1 MTSHSNKFLKWSM
14 LFVFSFII
22 LLLLSPD
29 SPLMHPFGERCDSS
43 WFFTA
48 GKAWMEG
55 MKPYVDFADSKG
67 PLLWLIYGIGYL
79 LTPTSYTGVF
89 WLSVIAYTVTF
100 FFVWQTCRLK
110 LPKRH
115 SMIVVACVSACF
127 FCRIFHTEVRAEDFC
142 MPAICGGIYLTC
154 SALGGGKLSRRAFLL
169 GVCMAYCL
177 LIKWNYFFMM
187 GGMAIIFAGLSLHN
201 KSYRGIVFG
210 FLGMAVAIL
219 PFAIYFTVNGNLGA
233 FIHEYFVNTFL
244 ITDSDYSSGM
254 FLRLAGLL
262 FGGIYA
268 IFKTTMLLA
277 ALLGIVAFCH
287 GFRISFWLVLAYVPF
302 YLFLELKATGL
313 HYCSTVVP
321 FLVFLFAFIIGKC
334 SVFISKTSPWVC
346 FAVSVA
352 IYIGGIGFNL
362 QEERFVFTPSEEQAE
377 WDAIQKIMAK
387 KKQPKIFFSANDYG
401 QGLLT
406 RALPACKYWARQS
419 GANTEMTKERELAV
433 RTRKPDFIFI
443 MVQPVPELR
452 ELALKSGYRQCYASF
467 NTSNGKT
474 EIRAL
479 PIFAKQKR

>member
-1 MTSHSNKFLKWSM
+1 
-14 LFVFSFII
+14 
-22 LLLLSPD
+22 
-29 SPLMHPFGERCDSS
+29 
-43 WFFTA
+43 
-48 GKAWMEG
+48 
-55 MKPYVDFADSKG
+55 
-67 PLLWLIYGIGYL
+67 
-79 LTPTSYTGVF
+79 
-89 WLSVIAYTVTF
+89 
-100 FFVWQTCRLK
+100 
-110 LPKRH
+110 
-115 SMIVVACVSACF
+115 
-127 FCRIFHTEVRAEDFC
+127 
-142 MPAICGGIYLTC
+142 
-154 SALGGGKLSRRAFLL
+154 
-169 GVCMAYCL
+169 MAYCL
-177 LIKWNYFFMM
+177 LVKWNYFFMM
-187 GGMAIIFAGLSLHN
+187 GGMAIIVAGLSLRN

-219 PFAIYFTVNGNLGA
+219 PFAIYFTVSGNMGA

-254 FLRLAGLL
+254 FLRLADLL

-277 ALLGIVAFCH
+277 ALLGIVAYCH
-287 GFRISFWLVLAYVPF
+287 GFRMSFWLVLAYVPF

-321 FLVFLFAFIIGKC
+321 FLVFLFAFIIGK
-334 SVFISKTSPWVC
+334 SSAFVSKTSPWVC

-352 IYIGGIGFNL
+352 IYIGGIGFNMH
-362 QEERFVFTPSEEQAE
+362 EERFVFTPSKEQAE

-387 KKQPKIFFSANDYG
+387 KKHPKIFFSANDYG

-406 RALPACKYWARQS
+406 RALPACKYWAKQS
-419 GANTEMTKERELAV
+419 GANAEMTKERELAV

-474 EIRAL
+474 VIRAL